1 MHQLP
6 QEDHFGRAIAWL
18 LIGVTG
24 GLGLDLCAKELLQT
38 YSLQEFVLM
47 RSIIG
52 VIIFLSLAPRL
63 FGGFRMLETRRWKWH
78 VLRSALAAGAMFGF
92 FYGLARM
99 PLVNA
104 LTLGFTAPLMV
115 TALSMPFLGEH
126 VGWRRWMAV
135 IVGFAGTL
143 IMLRPGSGDFTF
155 ASVAILIAAFCYAC
169 QAITARY
176 LTTESMLSLSVYV
189 MAGPMI
195 IAIGTMS
202 GDVWLTPDKKGWL
215 LFIGAGICSVIAW
228 VGFIRG
234 YRGSSPAL
242 LAPFEYTALIGGA
255 IAGYLIWGEVP
266 DRWVVAGGATIMASG
281 LYVVY
286 REIGLRQTPP

>member
-1 MHQLP
+1 VHQLP

-255 IAGYLIWGEVP
+255 LAGYLIWGEVP

>member
-1 MHQLP
+1 MHQSH
-6 QEDHFGRAIAWL
+6 QQDHLERAIAWL

-47 RSIIG
+47 RSVIG
-52 VIIFLSLAPRL
+52 VLIFLSLAPRL
-63 FGGFRMLETRRWKWH
+63 FGGFRMLKTRRWKWH
-78 VLRSALAAGAMFGF
+78 ALRSVLATGAMFGF
-92 FYGLARM
+92 FYGLAKM

-104 LTLGFTAPLMV
+104 LTLGFTAPLMM
-115 TALSMPFLGEH
+115 TALSVPFLGEQ

-135 IVGFAGTL
+135 TVGFVGTL

-176 LTTESMLSLSVYV
+176 LTTESMLSLSVYIV
-189 MAGPMI
+189 AGPML
-195 IAIGTMS
+195 IAIGMMN
-202 GDVWLTPDKKGWL
+202 GELWLTPDKFGWL

-266 DRWVVAGGATIMASG
+266 DRWVVAGGAIIMASG

-286 REIGLRQTPP
+286 REIGSIQSLD

>member
-195 IAIGTMS
+195 IAIGTLS

>member
-1 MHQLP
+1 VHQLP
-6 QEDHFGRAIAWL
+6 QQDHVQRAIAWL
-18 LIGVTG
+18 LVGVTG

-52 VIIFLSLAPRL
+52 VVIFISLAPRL
-63 FGGFRMLETRRWKWH
+63 FGGFRMLQTRRWKWH
-78 VLRSALAAGAMFGF
+78 VLRSVLATGAMFGF
-92 FYGLARM
+92 FYGLGKM

-104 LTLGFTAPLMV
+104 LTLGFTAPLML
-115 TALSMPFLGEH
+115 TALSVPFLGEH

-135 IVGFAGTL
+135 TVGFAGTL
-143 IMLRPGSGDFTF
+143 IMLRPGSGEFTF

-189 MAGPMI
+189 VAGPMI
-195 IAIGTMS
+195 IAVAMMN
-202 GDVWLTPDKKGWL
+202 GDIWLTPDKKGWL
-215 LFIGAGICSVIAW
+215 LFICAGICSVIAW

-255 IAGYLIWGEVP
+255 IAGYLLWGEVP

-286 REIGLRQTPP
+286 REIGLKQPSD

>member
-1 MHQLP
+1 
-6 QEDHFGRAIAWL
+6 
-18 LIGVTG
+18 
-24 GLGLDLCAKELLQT
+24 
-38 YSLQEFVLM
+38 M

-255 IAGYLIWGEVP
+255 LAGYLIWGEVP

>member
-255 IAGYLIWGEVP
+255 LAGYLIWGEVP